1 MSQNHQTIVIVD
13 DCLEDRETYRRY
25 LLADDTYTYR
35 IFEEEDGENGLELCR
50 LVEPDV
56 ILLDFLLPDIDGLEF
71 LNELKRQIGKNN
83 LPVVMLTGQG
93 NEAIAVQAM
102 KSGASD
108 YLVKG
113 STTAESLR
121 LAIHNVVKR
130 FHLQSLLEQSEKR
143 FHTSV
148 ETMLDCFG
156 IFTSIRNAV
165 GRIVDFSIEYVNAA
179 ACAYNCMSAEAQIG
193 SSLLKLLP
201 FHGEAGLF
209 DDYCRVVET
218 GEPLL
223 KEVLVYV
230 DIDHQHLSRA
240 LDIRATKLGDGI
252 VAAWRDITDRKRL
265 ESERDQ
271 LLTREQ
277 AAREAAEKANQA
289 KDVFLAM
296 VSHELR
302 NPLSAILTYSQ
313 LLQTRKLNE
322 DKVFRAYETIERSA
336 KLQAQ
341 LIDDLLDISRIVS
354 GKLHLNMHLVDLVL
368 VIEAAIDIVRLA
380 ADGKAIQIEF
390 VLADDHSRLLV
401 LGDATRLQQI
411 IWNLLSN
418 AIKFTPKNGRIKVQL
433 SCTDGQIQIKVS
445 DTGQG
450 ISAEFLPYVFDR
462 FCQADSTNKQ
472 GGLGLGLAIARHLV
486 ELHGGIIQVESPGLG
501 QGATFTIK
509 LPIISDRHINQ
520 MEFETAISS

>member
-1 MSQNHQTIVIVD
+1 MVQNHQTIVIID

-25 LLADDTYTYR
+25 LLADDTYTYK

-50 LVEPDV
+50 LVKPNV
-56 ILLDFLLPDIDGLEF
+56 ILLDFLLPDIDGIEF
-71 LNELKRQIGKNN
+71 LSELKSQLCKNE

-113 STTAESLR
+113 NTTAESLR
-121 LAIHNVVKR
+121 LAIHNVIER
-130 FHLQSLLEQSEKR
+130 FHLQFLLEQSEKR
-143 FHTSV
+143 FRTSV

-156 IFTSIRNAV
+156 IFTSIRDSA

-179 ACAYNCMSAEAQIG
+179 ACVYNRMSAESQVG
-193 SSLLKLLP
+193 SSLLRLLP
-201 FHGEAGLF
+201 FHQDQLF
-209 DDYCRVVET
+209 YDYCLVVET
-218 GEPLL
+218 GKPLL
-223 KEVLVYV
+223 KEALVYA
-230 DIDHQHLSRA
+230 DIAQQHLSRA
-240 LDIRATKLGDGI
+240 LDIRATKLGDGF
-252 VAAWRDITDRKRL
+252 VAAWRDITDRKQL

-271 LLTREQ
+271 LLAREQ

-336 KLQAQ
+336 KSQAQ

-354 GKLHLNMHLVDLVL
+354 GKLHLNMHLFNLVL
-368 VIEAAIDIVRLA
+368 VIEAAIDIVRLPG
-380 ADGKAIQIEF
+380 DGKAIQIEF
-390 VLADDHSRLLV
+390 VIADDRSQLFV
-401 LGDATRLQQI
+401 LGDPTRLQQV

-433 SCTDGQIQIKVS
+433 SCVDSQIQIKVS

-462 FCQADSTNKQ
+462 FRQADSTNKQ

-486 ELHGGIIQVESPGLG
+486 ELHGGTIQVESSGLG

-509 LPIISDRHINQ
+509 LPEISDHHAEPKLIS
-520 MEFETAISS
+520 EAISS